1 MRPLLLTLALFA
13 PLSGCGLGSDDGSGG
28 DNGSD
33 KRALALECLEQEKR
47 LDARVDGDD
56 ALIVG
61 DPDSGPRIRFFL
73 TSGEAEA
80 AQFEG
85 KGEGAEQIGSALL
98 FVRDGSDELLEQ
110 VEDCLAGL

>member
-1 MRPLLLTLALFA
+1 MRPLLLTLALLA
-13 PLSGCGLGSDDGSGG
+13 LLSGCGSDGGSAADD
-28 DNGSD
+28 SD
-33 KRALALECLEQEKR
+33 KRAVALECLEEKR
-47 LDARVDGDD
+47 LNARLDGED
-56 ALIVG
+56 ALVVG

-98 FVRDGSDELLEQ
+98 FVRGGSDELLED
-110 VEDCLAGL
+110 VEACLADL